1 MSLLSGIGS
10 FFGKIFD
17 AILKFLKKFWWV
29 IVIILIIL
37 AVFFPAVLPAIWAFL
52 QTAWTAVSGWIGTFF
67 STMASWASKAW
78 SAAEEWV
85 AEASFGEVLKL
96 AAGAAVI
103 VNPEGVADGVGS
115 VVDTVVDG
123 VASLVKDIP
132 TSVWLIGG
140 GLLAFW
146 LFSGN
151 SNDESTILIRSDE
164 DQSSRSGG
172 GSYEPYA

>member
-52 QTAWTAVSGWIGTFF
+52 QTAWTAVSGWVGTFF

-78 SAAEEWV
+78 SAGQEWV
-85 AEASFGEVLKL
+85 AEASWGEVLKL

-103 VNPEGVADGVGS
+103 MNPEGVADGVGS
-115 VVDTVVDG
+115 VIDTVADG
-123 VASLVKDIP
+123 IGNIVQAIP

-146 LFSGN
+146 LLSG
-151 SNDESTILIRSDE
+151 SSGEESTVIIRGEE
-164 DQSSRSGG
+164 DK
-172 GSYEPYA
+172 YEPYS